1 MKVGLTELVPISYY
15 TDADQEYP
23 YGNNPAKTEPVIKIT
38 GKVSVARS
46 LLLDRSGNRNIGLMV
61 LGDEAVRRGESELPE
76 LIERKSLQ
84 YVYLSMPIGSES
96 SEKMVDCYSSA
107 AVFACTKDFLLCNY
121 VNAAISN
128 QETDILNAQIDAI
141 IDKEITT
148 IVLPSLINWETYKEF
163 KNAMYFIKSEEYST
177 DKKDEFIIHAY
188 SLMKLFMTAAFSIRY
203 MEKLIDDSELENV
216 IKPDERLTQITEY
229 SHTFPDCLKSKAETI
244 INILEIAYLSF
255 FDKNPKEKH

>member
-1 MKVGLTELVPISYY
+1 M
-15 TDADQEYP
+15 
-23 YGNNPAKTEPVIKIT
+23 
-38 GKVSVARS
+38 
-46 LLLDRSGNRNIGLMV
+46 
-61 LGDEAVRRGESELPE
+61 
-76 LIERKSLQ
+76 
-84 YVYLSMPIGSES
+84 
-96 SEKMVDCYSSA
+96 
-107 AVFACTKDFLLCNY
+107 LCNY

-255 FDKNPKEKH
+255 FDKNPKEKALKELLEKTSATYIAIVVPKAYYIKLMQRVLSEDEKLCNRDWRIDIVTANRFDNSNMYDLIIAIGNITGNRFDILRCQASKI